1 MVRPT
6 TFNKTPLWIL
16 VAVCGGFMMIAS
28 TFVEFEQ
35 GFLIGIGLLLCGIGR
50 WIDEKETGYF
60 WPPTVVGGILSVGG
74 IGFAAFGIYR
84 LIIH

>member
-1 MVRPT
+1 
-6 TFNKTPLWIL
+6 
-16 VAVCGGFMMIAS
+16 MIAS

-35 GFLIGIGLLLCGIGR
+35 GFLIGIGLLLCGVGR